1 MSLDIHSVP
10 SVAAGQMDPTVE
22 PEGVEFVLRHM
33 TGAECLSEGTNCCI
47 LSPGDMPSEKTAHG
61 KECSAAWPGAS
72 PQCVCCLL
80 EILYAESVVIG

>member
-33 TGAECLSEGTNCCI
+33 TGAECLSEREQTAASFLQEICRQKKQHTEKNALLHGLVPP
-47 LSPGDMPSEKTAHG
+47 LSVYVA
-61 KECSAAWPGAS
+61 C
-72 PQCVCCLL
+72 
-80 EILYAESVVIG
+80 